1 MSSDG
6 TQTQPPRILKAAS
19 LSGDVFVVPGIA
31 GGLAADDIQAVPF
44 IPPRLDALPTIEAP
58 GLSPL
63 GELAFVDELPAD
75 IAPPPADP
83 TPELLAAAEAQAAGI
98 VAAAEG
104 QAAALVQQ
112 ARRDAAQLLE
122 EAKQQ
127 METWEREAFADGY
140 RQGMAAAEQAAAGQ
154 LQLAASM
161 LAEAQQATHGM
172 LADME
177 PEVIR
182 LVLAVAQKVIRR
194 EIALDQQI
202 VVETVKESLRRLGG
216 RAVARVRISPIDV
229 EALNEVW
236 HTLTPLARDIE
247 LVPDDRIAP
256 GGCVVESRNGEI
268 DAQVDTQLAA
278 VGSQLTALAEASAQ
292 QS

>member
-6 TQTQPPRILKAAS
+6 TQTQLPRILKAAS
-19 LSGDVFVVPGIA
+19 LSGDVFVVPGIE
-31 GGLAADDIQAVPF
+31 GGLVADDVRAVPF
-44 IPPRLDALPTIEAP
+44 IPPRLDGLPTMAAP
-58 GLSPL
+58 A
-63 GELAFVDELPAD
+63 LAGPTCGDELPVD
-75 IAPPPADP
+75 MAPPPVDP

-104 QAAALVQQ
+104 QAVALVQQ
-112 ARRDAAQLLE
+112 ARRDAAQLLN

-127 METWEREAFADGY
+127 MEAWEREAFADGY

-202 VVETVKESLRRLGG
+202 VVEMVKESLRRLGG

-247 LVPDDRIAP
+247 LVPDDRVAP

-278 VGSQLTALAEASAQ
+278 VGSQLTALAEAGAQ
-292 QS
+292 QG